1 MHASLCRSEISSKS
15 TGQTD
20 LTLIETLHHADK
32 SKTESFILDLIVWLH
47 LLISQSKS
55 SNGVGFKS
63 PIKSPIRSPT
73 QKGLAVK
80 ASSDKPSTY
89 NSASSTPSSLSQEDQ
104 EMLQKVK
111 YRKFIPGLS
120 RSQELDTGKGKNRR
134 LCKSNSQSPTSSSS
148 NSYKRDFFSIRRPSM
163 LPVIDFNINKVKAM
177 DMIDRVDG
185 LNVP

>member
-1 MHASLCRSEISSKS
+1 
-15 TGQTD
+15 

-63 PIKSPIRSPT
+63 PIKSPIRSPI
-73 QKGLAVK
+73 QKGLVVTT
-80 ASSDKPSTY
+80 SSDKPSTY
-89 NSASSTPSSLSQEDQ
+89 NSASFTPSSLSQEDQ
-104 EMLQKVK
+104 EMLLNVK

-120 RSQELDTGKGKNRR
+120 RSQELDMGKGKNKR
-134 LCKSNSQSPTSSSS
+134 LCKSNSQSPISS
-148 NSYKRDFFSIRRPSM
+148 NSSYKRDFFSIRRASM

-185 LNVP
+185 LNVL